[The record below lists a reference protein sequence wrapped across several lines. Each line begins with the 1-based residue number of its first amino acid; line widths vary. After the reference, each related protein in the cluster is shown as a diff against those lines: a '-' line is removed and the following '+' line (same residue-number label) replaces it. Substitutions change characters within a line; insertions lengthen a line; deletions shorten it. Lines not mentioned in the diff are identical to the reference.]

1 MLAIEAV
8 PVAKIKAGL
17 AELGYNVQ
25 TGRRY
30 SVRRA
35 TEIVYNAIE
44 ARKLL
49 AGVFGE
55 GIIAGRDDEYVR
67 LWAYRL
73 VRFASGVPSTL
84 IYKESLDMTNADE
97 TTINPTED
105 TMTTKT
111 KTKKAAKSGKGK
123 GKAKSAKTKTAKA
136 AKAGGAKRAKG
147 TPSARNQKLID
158 ALKDGGKTIE
168 MLARAAGCVTA
179 KGEPNVA
186 AVRQKLAK
194 VKSAYGVNW
203 KSEDGRYS
211 A

>member
-1 MLAIEAV
+1 MLDLETV

-25 TGRRY
+25 TRF
-30 SVRRA
+30 SIRRA
-35 TEIVYNAIE
+35 EEIVYNAIE

-49 AGVFGE
+49 VGVFGE
-55 GIIAGRDDEYVR
+55 GVIAGRDDEYVR

-84 IYKESLDMTNADE
+84 IYKESLDMIDTDE
-97 TTINPTED
+97 TTQPKTEEA
-105 TMTTKT
+105 MTTKT
-111 KTKKAAKSGKGK
+111 KKPAKARKGK
-123 GKAKSAKTKTAKA
+123 AKAKSAKTKTAKA
-136 AKAGGAKRAKG
+136 AKSGGAKRSKG

-158 ALKDGGKTIE
+158 ALKEGNKTIE

-179 KGEPNVA
+179 KGEPNIA

-194 VKSAYGVNW
+194 VKGAYGVNW